1 MTTTPESLLEQVR
14 AIWPISWELESRTLI
29 GTFEA
34 GNVDLCVM
42 SSEFGWFIGYGKG
55 AWAYPSSHSNLPID
69 TVVRFLR
76 DAWWDWFS
84 QQEGAIS
91 DLEQQ
96 VLADSIDPPP
106 LVWLRLQQIKQRE
119 ADKHRMMVRVDR
131 RRIWDMKASILAIV
145 RSYEA
150 GEISTLEPVIE
161 VLRGLI
167 PEHCQEGDAL

>member
-1 MTTTPESLLEQVR
+1 MTTTPESLLEQAR
-14 AIWPISWELESRTLI
+14 AIWPAIHVENGELI
-29 GTFEA
+29 GAFED
-34 GNVDLCVM
+34 GSFSVTPLP
-42 SSEFGWFIGYGKG
+42 SGRWQLFWSGY
-55 AWAYPSSHSNLPID
+55 PDPID
-69 TVVRFLR
+69 IATDQVIDAIRFVR
-76 DAWWDWFS
+76 DAWWDRFS

-96 VLADSIDPPP
+96 VLADSSSAAPV
-106 LVWLRLQQIKQRE
+106 VWLRLQQIKQWE
-119 ADKHRMMVRVDR
+119 GDKHRMMVRVER

-150 GEISTLEPVIE
+150 GEISTLEPAIE